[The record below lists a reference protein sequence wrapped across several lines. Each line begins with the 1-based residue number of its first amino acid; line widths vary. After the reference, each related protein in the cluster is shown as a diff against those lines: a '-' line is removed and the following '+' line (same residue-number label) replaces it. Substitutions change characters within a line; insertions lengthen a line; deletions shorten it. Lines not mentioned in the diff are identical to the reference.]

1 MEPFASLS
9 PFAAGALGS
18 AMAGLATGL
27 GALPVYAV
35 RRLSPP
41 LEDGLLA
48 FSAGIMLAASIFS
61 LLLPALD
68 YANATGEAGF
78 AAATVVA
85 AGLLLGAVALWAVHR
100 FVPHEH
106 FVLGREGPPSVKL
119 AQVWL
124 FILAITLHNFPE
136 GMAVGVGFGGGD
148 VARGLTLTVG
158 IGLQNIPEG
167 LAVAVSLAALGYPR
181 TQAFLVALAT
191 GLVEP
196 VGGLVGA
203 GAVTLADALLPWG
216 LAFAAGA
223 MLFVISDEIVPETH
237 RRDLKA
243 EATFALLIGFVVMM
257 YLDVTLG

>member
-1 MEPFASLS
+1 MQFFASVS
-9 PFAAGALGS
+9 PFAAGAMGS
-18 AMAGLATGL
+18 LAAGAATGL

-35 RRLSPP
+35 RHLSAAV
-41 LEDGLLA
+41 EDALLA

-68 YANATGEAGF
+68 HASGAQEAGL
-78 AAATVVA
+78 AAATLVA
-85 AGLLLGAVALWAVHR
+85 GGLMLGAVSLWTVHR

-119 AQVWL
+119 ARVWL

-136 GMAVGVGFGGGD
+136 GMAVGIGFGGGD
-148 VARGLTLTVG
+148 IERGVTLMVG
-158 IGLQNIPEG
+158 IGLQNVPEG
-167 LAVAVSLAALGYPR
+167 LAVAVSLAALGYSR
-181 TQAFLVALAT
+181 TQAFAVALAT

-196 VGGLVGA
+196 LGGLVGA
-203 GAVTLADALLPWG
+203 GAVALADALLPWG

-223 MLFVISDEIVPETH
+223 MLFVISDEIIPETH
-237 RRDLKA
+237 RRHLKA